1 MGRVRDL
8 AARATGHAPARALA
22 LRGRARVA
30 SGAGKRALRDRR
42 RDPGNAGAD
51 RAALVRSGRKAFHRC
66 ATPCGRSRRRRCG
79 RSRCAG
85 VLMTVTAA
93 PPHRLVVDL
102 GADATILDAARRLAA
117 ADPGQDV
124 VLVVPAGAP
133 LTRNAA
139 FLDVLNRRAGANR
152 LVMVSSDARARSLA
166 SSVHL
171 RAFASLAAL
180 ERHELDATEH
190 LSDARRVALATI
202 AAVGAQRVSLGRAL
216 AVFISLLMAAGI
228 LIAVVAPSATV
239 VLAANASPLGPSEY
253 DLRAGPN
260 GDIKATS
267 QTVPVT
273 AKTSVK
279 PTGTRTDDTK
289 AQGVERFTN
298 GTTSDILI
306 GKGTVVRT
314 SDGIRFQTTEDKT
327 LPHSTL
333 LPILN
338 ISMVNIS
345 IQAVDPGPSGNVPPQ
360 KINVS
365 PSPNYTVTNPVET
378 LGGDSKKIQIVQQA
392 DYDIAV
398 AQSDLDLK
406 KAGDEQTK
414 VWQSQASRGS
424 VVYGAFVKRT
434 SVSPPGDVVGKE
446 AKEGATTFEITVN
459 GTATGYTVV
468 DTEPK
473 ATAVS
478 KLGTEVQ
485 PGMDLVRDGAVVDV
499 VIPAS
504 VAEDGVHWRVRAR
517 AQQSTRPRPQ
527 MTAALAGRDINDV
540 GNIARDAGFELVRI
554 EAWPAWW
561 PRLPVLDSRIT
572 IKVESSVSSGPP

>member
-1 MGRVRDL
+1 
-8 AARATGHAPARALA
+8 
-22 LRGRARVA
+22 
-30 SGAGKRALRDRR
+30 
-42 RDPGNAGAD
+42 
-51 RAALVRSGRKAFHRC
+51 
-66 ATPCGRSRRRRCG
+66 
-79 RSRCAG
+79 
-85 VLMTVTAA
+85 MTVTAA
-93 PPHRLVVDL
+93 PPRRLVVDL
-102 GADATILDAARRLAA
+102 GADATILDAAWRLAA

-139 FLDVLNRRAGANR
+139 FLDVLRRRAGGHR

-190 LSDARRVALATI
+190 LSDARRVALATL

-216 AVFISLLMAAGI
+216 AVFMSLLMAAGI
-228 LIAVVAPSATV
+228 LIAVIAPSATV

-267 QTVPVT
+267 QTLPVT
-273 AKTSVK
+273 AKTTVK
-279 PTGTRTDDTK
+279 PTGSRTDDTR

-298 GTTSDILI
+298 LTTNDMLI

-314 SDGIRFQTTEDKT
+314 SDGVRFQTTEDKT
-327 LPHSTL
+327 LPHSL
-333 LPILN
+333 LQPFF
-338 ISMVNIS
+338 ISTVNIS
-345 IQAVDPGPSGNVPPQ
+345 IQAVDPGPGGNVPPQ

-378 LGGDSKKIQIVQQA
+378 LGGESKKIQIVQQA

-414 VWQSQASRGS
+414 VWQSQAPKGS
-424 VVYGAFVKRT
+424 AVYGAFVKRT

-446 AKEGATTFEITVN
+446 AKEGTTSFEITVN
-459 GTATGYTVV
+459 GTATGYTVP

-473 ATAVS
+473 ATAVN
-478 KLGTEVQ
+478 KLATEVQ
-485 PGMDLVRDGAVVDV
+485 PGMDLVRDNAIVDV

-517 AQQSTRPRPQ
+517 AQQSTRPQPQ
-527 MTAALAGRDINDV
+527 MTAALAGRAFEDV
-540 GNIARDAGFELVRI
+540 GKIARDSGFELVRVQ
-554 EAWPAWW
+554 AWPAWW

-572 IKVESSVSSGPP
+572 IEVTNAVSSGSQ

>member
-1 MGRVRDL
+1 MAVPR
-8 AARATGHAPARALA
+8 
-22 LRGRARVA
+22 
-30 SGAGKRALRDRR
+30 
-42 RDPGNAGAD
+42 
-51 RAALVRSGRKAFHRC
+51 
-66 ATPCGRSRRRRCG
+66 
-79 RSRCAG
+79 
-85 VLMTVTAA
+85 
-93 PPHRLVVDL
+93 RLVVDL
-102 GADATILDAARRLAA
+102 GPDATILDAAQRLAG

-139 FLDVLNRRAGANR
+139 FLDVLNRRAGGRR
-152 LVMVSSDARARSLA
+152 LVMVSSDAKARSLA
-166 SSVHL
+166 ASVHL
-171 RAFASLAAL
+171 RTFASLAAL

-190 LSDARRVALATI
+190 LTDARRVALATI
-202 AAVGAQRVSLGRAL
+202 AAVGTRRVSLGRAL
-216 AVFISLLMAAGI
+216 AVFISLLMATGI

-273 AKTSVK
+273 AKTTVK
-279 PTGTRTDDTK
+279 PTGSRTDEFR

-298 GTTSDILI
+298 LTTNDIRI
-306 GKGTVVRT
+306 AKGTIVRT
-314 SDGIRFQTTEDKT
+314 NEGIRFQTTEDKT

-333 LPILN
+333 LPFT
-338 ISMVNIS
+338 ISTVNIS
-345 IQAVDPGPSGNVPPQ
+345 IQAVDAGPSGNVPPQ
-360 KINVS
+360 KITVS
-365 PSPNYTVTNPVET
+365 PSLDYTVTNPVET

-406 KAGDEQTK
+406 KAADEQTK
-414 VWQSQASRGS
+414 VWQTQAARGS
-424 VVYGAFVKRT
+424 VVYGAFVRRT

-446 AKEGATTFEITVN
+446 KEAKEGATPIEITVN

-473 ATAVS
+473 ATAVN
-478 KLGTEVQ
+478 KLANELQ
-485 PGMDLVRDGAVVDV
+485 PGMDLVRDNAVVDV

-517 AQQSTRPRPQ
+517 AQQSTRPQRAQ
-527 MTAALAGRDINDV
+527 MTAALAGRAFEDV
-540 GNIARDAGFELVRI
+540 AKIARDSGFQLVRI
-554 EAWPAWW
+554 DYWPAWW

-572 IKVESSVSSGPP
+572 IEVTNSVSSGSP

>member
-1 MGRVRDL
+1 
-8 AARATGHAPARALA
+8 
-22 LRGRARVA
+22 
-30 SGAGKRALRDRR
+30 
-42 RDPGNAGAD
+42 
-51 RAALVRSGRKAFHRC
+51 
-66 ATPCGRSRRRRCG
+66 
-79 RSRCAG
+79 
-85 VLMTVTAA
+85 MTVTAA
-93 PPHRLVVDL
+93 PPRRLVVDL
-102 GADATILDAARRLAA
+102 DADATILDAARRLAA
-117 ADPGQDV
+117 ADPAQDV
-124 VLVVPAGAP
+124 VVVVPAGAP

-139 FLDVLNRRAGANR
+139 FLDVLNRRAGGRR
-152 LVMVSSDARARSLA
+152 LAMVSSDARARSLA

-190 LSDARRVALATI
+190 LSDARRTALATI
-202 AAVGAQRVSLGRAL
+202 AAVGGRGISLGRAL
-216 AVFISLLMAAGI
+216 AVFLSLLMAAGI
-228 LIAVVAPSATV
+228 LTAVVAPSATV
-239 VLAANASPLGPSEY
+239 VLSANASPLGPSEY

-273 AKTSVK
+273 AKTTVK
-279 PTGTRTDDTK
+279 PTGSRTDETR

-298 GTTSDILI
+298 GTTNDILI
-306 GKGTVVRT
+306 AKGTVVRT

-327 LPHSTL
+327 LPRSTL
-333 LPILN
+333 LPILS
-338 ISMVNIS
+338 ISTVNIS
-345 IQAVDPGPSGNVPPQ
+345 IQAVDAGPSGNVPPQ

-365 PSPNYTVTNPVET
+365 PSTNYTVTNPVET

-414 VWQSQASRGS
+414 LWQSQAPRGS

-446 AKEGATTFEITVN
+446 KDAKEGAAPIEITVN

-473 ATAVS
+473 ATALS
-478 KLGTEVQ
+478 KLEKERQ
-485 PGMDLVRDGAVVDV
+485 PGMDLVPDEAIVDI

-517 AQQSTRPRPQ
+517 AQQSTHPQRAQ
-527 MTAALAGRDINDV
+527 MTAALAGREFADVKDIV
-540 GNIARDAGFELVRI
+540 RGSGFELVRVDY
-554 EAWPAWW
+554 WPAWW

-572 IKVESSVSSGPP
+572 IEVTNAVSSGTP

>member
-1 MGRVRDL
+1 
-8 AARATGHAPARALA
+8 
-22 LRGRARVA
+22 
-30 SGAGKRALRDRR
+30 
-42 RDPGNAGAD
+42 
-51 RAALVRSGRKAFHRC
+51 
-66 ATPCGRSRRRRCG
+66 
-79 RSRCAG
+79 
-85 VLMTVTAA
+85 MTVTAA
-93 PPHRLVVDL
+93 PPRRLVVDL
-102 GADATILDAARRLAA
+102 GADGTILDAAWRLAA

-139 FLDVLNRRAGANR
+139 FLDVLNRRAGAHR

-202 AAVGAQRVSLGRAL
+202 AAVGAQRLSLGRAL
-216 AVFISLLMAAGI
+216 AVFMSLLMAAGI
-228 LIAVVAPSATV
+228 LLAVIAPSATV
-239 VLAANASPLGPSEY
+239 VLLANASPLGPSEY

-273 AKTSVK
+273 AKTTVK
-279 PTGTRTDDTK
+279 PTGSRTDDTK
-289 AQGVERFTN
+289 AQGVERFSNLTTN
-298 GTTSDILI
+298 DILI

-314 SDGIRFQTTEDKT
+314 NDGIRFQTTEDKT
-327 LPHSTL
+327 LPRSLLQPFFIST
-333 LPILN
+333 
-338 ISMVNIS
+338 VNIS

-360 KINVS
+360 KVNVS

-378 LGGDSKKIQIVQQA
+378 LGGDSKKILIVQQA

-398 AQSDLDLK
+398 PQSDLDLK

-414 VWQSQASRGS
+414 VWQSQASKGS
-424 VVYGAFVKRT
+424 AVYGAFVKRT

-446 AKEGATTFEITVN
+446 AKEGTTTFEITVN
-459 GTATGYTVV
+459 GTATGYTVL

-478 KLGTEVQ
+478 KLATEIQ
-485 PGMDLVRDGAVVDV
+485 PGMDLVRDNAVVDV

-527 MTAALAGRDINDV
+527 MTAALAGRAFDDV
-540 GNIARDAGFELVRI
+540 TNIAHDSGFELVRI
-554 EAWPAWW
+554 QAWPAWW

-572 IKVESSVSSGPP
+572 IEVTSRVSSGSP